1 MRTSKSTSRRTRKS
15 STRKAR
21 ATRKYT
27 RTVFADN
34 AKIRVIGE
42 HNRRENSRYGKQ
54 FELLRR
60 VKTVGAF
67 KARKGQHEVLKAAV
81 ADKFVKV
88 G

>member
-1 MRTSKSTSRRTRKS
+1 MATKSKKTAARNARTSV
-15 STRKAR
+15 KAK
-21 ATRKYT
+21 ATRKYI
-27 RTVFADN
+27 RVVFDDN

-54 FELLRR
+54 YEMLRR

-67 KARKGQHEVLKAAV
+67 KAKKGQHEVLKAAV